1 MMRALVWL
9 LRAAAFVLLL
19 GLAIKNDRAVE
30 LRFFLDTNLV
40 APLSLVILAAFAAG
54 AAVGVTAA
62 LVTLVRQR
70 RDISRLKR
78 ASGEESL

>member
-1 MMRALVWL
+1 MRALVWL